1 MAKKVVM
8 KEAGQCSKC
17 GRNIKNVNRKFDVST
32 PTGLKLN
39 CCSKECND
47 EMNNYYKGFKK
58 QRIALYAEV
67 AFGLAGIVSM
77 LLQNDALAQAFIL
90 IDAILFLIFPHATFN
105 PKSRT
110 CFDEA
115 KRQSRSIALS
125 LILFIVIWYY
135 FFVFKK

>member
-17 GRNIKNVNRKFDVST
+17 GKNIKNVNRKFDVVT

-39 CCSKECND
+39 CCSKKCSED
-47 EMNNYYKGFKK
+47 MSFYYKGFKK

-67 AFGLAGIVSM
+67 AFGLAGIIAI
-77 LLQNDALAQAFIL
+77 LLQNNNLAQIFIM
-90 IDAILFLIFPHATFN
+90 IDSILFLAFPHATFN

-110 CFDEA
+110 CFDET
-115 KRQSRSIALS
+115 KNQSRSIALS
-125 LILFIVIWYY
+125 LLLFIAIWYY

>member
-17 GRNIKNVNRKFDVST
+17 GKNIKNVNRKFDVPT
-32 PTGLKLN
+32 PNGLKLN
-39 CCSKECND
+39 CCSKQCHDDMTE
-47 EMNNYYKGFKK
+47 YYKEFKK

-67 AFGLAGIVSM
+67 GFGIAGIIAI
-77 LLQNDALAQAFIL
+77 LLQNNGLAQAFIM
-90 IDAILFLIFPHATFN
+90 IDSILFLAFPHATFN

-110 CFDEA
+110 CYDET

-125 LILFIVIWYY
+125 LLLFILIWYY
-135 FFVFKK
+135 IFVIKK